1 MSTGGSLDDPLFAPD
16 AEGVGDF
23 DEDDVFGRM
32 DLAAFG
38 LPGAAQMLGTSRAP
52 AAGTR
57 GADGPEG
64 YRRRKMEEI
73 NAQMDQLLRA
83 ARPAPPRRERRSM
96 RERRRREE
104 EEERKRSE
112 GRSEGTT
119 DEADA
124 ERRRAMEELTASPPA
139 PRRRAAAAATMPPPL
154 TEEQSFVPSEDRRH
168 PSLDDD
174 DGDGTSFESESPD
187 PLAAAPSRAQ
197 LLMSGALPPLSEDAE
212 RDSSALFED
221 GALRGT
227 AGGTGRGASP
237 PAFPHLAPSSD
248 PLSPPSAS
256 DED

>member
-23 DEDDVFGRM
+23 DEDEVFGRM

-83 ARPAPPRRERRSM
+83 ARPAPPRRERRSL
-96 RERRRREE
+96 RERRRRG
-104 EEERKRSE
+104 EEERK
-112 GRSEGTT
+112 RSEGTT

-124 ERRRAMEELTASPPA
+124 AEQGYGGGDAGDEE
-139 PRRRAAAAATMPPPL
+139 
-154 TEEQSFVPSEDRRH
+154 
-168 PSLDDD
+168 D
-174 DGDGTSFESESPD
+174 DG
-187 PLAAAPSRAQ
+187 
-197 LLMSGALPPLSEDAE
+197 
-212 RDSSALFED
+212 
-221 GALRGT
+221 
-227 AGGTGRGASP
+227 
-237 PAFPHLAPSSD
+237 
-248 PLSPPSAS
+248 
-256 DED
+256 

>member
-1 MSTGGSLDDPLFAPD
+1 
-16 AEGVGDF
+16 
-23 DEDDVFGRM
+23 
-32 DLAAFG
+32 
-38 LPGAAQMLGTSRAP
+38 
-52 AAGTR
+52 
-57 GADGPEG
+57 
-64 YRRRKMEEI
+64 MEEI

-83 ARPAPPRRERRSM
+83 ARPAPPRRERRSL
-96 RERRRREE
+96 REQRRREE
-104 EEERKRSE
+104 EERK
-112 GRSEGTT
+112 RSEGTT

-174 DGDGTSFESESPD
+174 DDDDDDGTSFESESPD

-227 AGGTGRGASP
+227 EGETGRASP